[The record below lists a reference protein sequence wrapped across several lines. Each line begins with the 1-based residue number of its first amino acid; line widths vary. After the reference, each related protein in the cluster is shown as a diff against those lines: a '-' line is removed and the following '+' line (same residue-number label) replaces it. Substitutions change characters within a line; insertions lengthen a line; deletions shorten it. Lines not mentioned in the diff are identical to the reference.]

1 MDYRFFKGSKD
12 TTLVLL
18 HGTGGDMLDLLDV
31 AKFID
36 EDSNILALRGD
47 VKENGMNRFF
57 KRFSN
62 GEFDYNDLIIR
73 TNSLVEFLTDL
84 SEKYN
89 FNKNKL
95 IGLGYSNGA
104 NMLASLILNIPNSI
118 NKAILLHPA
127 NVNTSE
133 NVKDLSNVNVFISI
147 GKNDPII
154 NPENAETLV
163 NNLKMM
169 NANVELVY
177 TDHGHRITET
187 EIIKVKNW
195 LSK

>member
-1 MDYRFFKGSKD
+1 
-12 TTLVLL
+12 
-18 HGTGGDMLDLLDV
+18 MLDLLDV